1 METSIGWL
9 LLLQVALILLN
20 AVFACA
26 EIAVLSVNEVK
37 LNKMCAEGNRKAKR
51 LSKLTAQPARFLS
64 TIQVAITLA
73 GFLGSAFAS
82 ENFSD
87 GLADWLISL
96 GVAIPHGTLDTICVI
111 IITLI
116 LSYFTLIFGELVPK
130 RIGMK
135 SAERVAILVARP
147 MQVLAKVTSPFV
159 WLLSRS
165 IELITRLLG
174 IRDTESKVTEEE
186 IKSIIQEGTEDG
198 EVQIVEQQIVG
209 RVFSLGD
216 RKVGSIM
223 THRSEIA
230 WIDPAMTPAEI
241 RELVGREPHTLYPAA
256 RSNLDRLAGVIYL
269 KDLFTHIGEEDFD
282 VASILRPAKFFHE
295 ETQVYT
301 ALEQLRSE
309 QVGYGIVCDEFG
321 VTQGIVTLHDIFEA
335 LVGSIPEEREEP
347 DIVHREDGSCLIDGQ
362 CPFYDFLVCYG
373 LEDVYPNNLYN
384 TLSGLILDELGHIP
398 QTGEKLRW
406 NTFTFEIVDMDGARI
421 DKILAC
427 ETSEKTNQNP

>member
-1 METSIGWL
+1 M
-9 LLLQVALILLN
+9 
-20 AVFACA
+20 
-26 EIAVLSVNEVK
+26 
-37 LNKMCAEGNRKAKR
+37 
-51 LSKLTAQPARFLS
+51 
-64 TIQVAITLA
+64 
-73 GFLGSAFAS
+73 
-82 ENFSD
+82 
-87 GLADWLISL
+87 
-96 GVAIPHGTLDTICVI
+96 
-111 IITLI
+111 
-116 LSYFTLIFGELVPK
+116 
-130 RIGMK
+130 
-135 SAERVAILVARP
+135 
-147 MQVLAKVTSPFV
+147 
-159 WLLSRS
+159 
-165 IELITRLLG
+165 
-174 IRDTESKVTEEE
+174 
-186 IKSIIQEGTEDG
+186 
-198 EVQIVEQQIVG
+198 QIVEQQIVG

-230 WIDPAMTPAEI
+230 WIDPAMTPAKI

-269 KDLFTHIGEEDFD
+269 KDLFTHIGEEAFD

-406 NTFTFEIVDMDGARI
+406 NTFTFEIIDMDGARI

>member
-1 METSIGWL
+1 MEILIIL
-9 LLLQVALILLN
+9 LLILLN
-20 AVFACA
+20 GLFAMS
-26 EIAVLSVNEVK
+26 EIAFISARRSNLEMQARQGSASARQALK
-37 LNKMCAEGNRKAKR
+37 LARD
-51 LSKLTAQPARFLS
+51 PDRFLS
-64 TIQVAITLA
+64 TIQI
-73 GFLGSAFAS
+73 G
-82 ENFSD
+82 
-87 GLADWLISL
+87 
-96 GVAIPHGTLDTICVI
+96 
-111 IITLI
+111 ITLI
-116 LSYFTLIFGELVPK
+116 GILTGIYSGDALAGKAGAELARLGIPIATATLAAQFAIVIVVTYLTLIFGELVPK
-130 RIGMK
+130 RIGMNA
-135 SAERVAILVARP
+135 AERMAKIMARP
-147 MQVLAKVTSPFV
+147 MRLLAAAASPFV
-159 WLLSRS
+159 WLLSKS
-165 IELITRLLG
+165 TAGVTRLLG
-174 IRDTESKVTEEE
+174 LREAETKVTEAE
-186 IKSIIQEGTEDG
+186 IRSIIQEGAEDG
-198 EVQIVEQQIVG
+198 EVQQVEQQIVG

-230 WIDPAMTPAEI
+230 WIDPAMTPAKI

-269 KDLFTHIGEEDFD
+269 KDLFTHIGEEAFD

-406 NTFTFEIVDMDGARI
+406 NTFTFEIIDMDGARI